1 MEMKLMASIED
12 RLEEQFDNEMAQV
25 SRPNLMIVGG
35 TGVGKSS
42 LINLIFGK
50 SIAKVGTGQP
60 VTRGCERYEDPKV
73 PLVIFDTEGYEV
85 SEGKISAGNFR
96 EKIIPEIKQ
105 RKNKALNEQIH
116 LIWYCLSVANHRITD
131 FDLDNLRL
139 ITDQLDIP
147 VAVVLTQC
155 DAEPVD
161 EQGNGETSQI
171 FRQVLRENGM
181 TCEVFET
188 CANNPNH
195 DPELKLDLEKL
206 IDWSSTSLSNDSLRR
221 SFVAAQIASLQ
232 AKRSEAMN
240 IIMTYSATTAASA
253 GLNPIPMSDALLI
266 VPQQIAMAASLAKI
280 YGIDSIGE
288 IAVSMLKGQIISLMG
303 RQLAASLTKLIPVLG
318 QFINAG
324 VAGVITGGLGL
335 ALIEVYERAIEG
347 YLKTGRAPDWTKLLS
362 SELFMQAFNSG
373 LAKWKANK
381 A

>member
-188 CANNPNH
+188 CASNPNH

-253 GLNPIPMSDALLI
+253 GFNPIPMSDALLI

-280 YGIDSIGE
+280 YGIDSMGE

-347 YLKTGRAPDWTKLLS
+347 YLKTGKAPDWTKLLS

>member
-1 MEMKLMASIED
+1 MASIED

-60 VTRGCERYEDPKV
+60 VTRGCERYEDLKV

>member
-1 MEMKLMASIED
+1 MASIED

-221 SFVAAQIASLQ
+221 SFVAVQIASLQ

-253 GLNPIPMSDALLI
+253 GFNPIPMSDALLI

-280 YGIDSIGE
+280 YGIDSMGE
-288 IAVSMLKGQIISLMG
+288 IAVSVLKGQIISLMG

-335 ALIEVYERAIEG
+335 ALVEVYERAIEG
-347 YLKTGRAPDWTKLLS
+347 YLKTGKAPDWTKLLS

-373 LAKWKANK
+373 LANWKANK

>member
-1 MEMKLMASIED
+1 MASIED

-60 VTRGCERYEDPKV
+60 VTRGCERYEDPKI

-161 EQGNGETSQI
+161 DQGNGETSQI
-171 FRQVLRENGM
+171 FRQVLRENGI

-195 DPELKLDLEKL
+195 DLELKLDLEKL
-206 IDWSSTSLSNDSLRR
+206 IDWSSTSLSNDSLRQ

>member
-1 MEMKLMASIED
+1 MASIED

-147 VAVVLTQC
+147 VALVLTQC

-181 TCEVFET
+181 TCEIFET

-253 GLNPIPMSDALLI
+253 GFNPVPMSDALLI

-280 YGIDSIGE
+280 YGIDSMGE

-335 ALIEVYERAIEG
+335 ALVEVYERAIEG
-347 YLKTGRAPDWTKLLS
+347 YLKTGKAPDWTKLLS

-373 LAKWKANK
+373 LANWKANK

>member
-1 MEMKLMASIED
+1 MASIED

-253 GLNPIPMSDALLI
+253 GFNPIPMSDALLI

-280 YGIDSIGE
+280 YGIDSMGE

>member
-1 MEMKLMASIED
+1 MASIED

-60 VTRGCERYEDPKV
+60 VTRGCERYEDPKI

-161 EQGNGETSQI
+161 DQGNGETSQI

-188 CANNPNH
+188 SANNPNH
-195 DPELKLDLEKL
+195 DLELKLDLEKL
-206 IDWSSTSLSNDSLRR
+206 IDWSSTSLSNDSLRQ

>member
-1 MEMKLMASIED
+1 MASIED

-253 GLNPIPMSDALLI
+253 GFNPIPMSDALLI

-280 YGIDSIGE
+280 YGIDSMGE

-335 ALIEVYERAIEG
+335 ALVEVYERAIEG
-347 YLKTGRAPDWTKLLS
+347 YLKTGKAPDWTKLLS

-373 LAKWKANK
+373 LANWKANK

>member
-206 IDWSSTSLSNDSLRR
+206 IDWSSTSLSNDSLRQ

-253 GLNPIPMSDALLI
+253 GFNPIPMSDALLI

-280 YGIDSIGE
+280 YGIDSMGE

-335 ALIEVYERAIEG
+335 ALVEVYERAIEG
-347 YLKTGRAPDWTKLLS
+347 YLKTGKAPDWTKLLS

-373 LAKWKANK
+373 LANWKANK

>member
-253 GLNPIPMSDALLI
+253 GFNPIPMSDALLI

-280 YGIDSIGE
+280 YGIDSMGE

-335 ALIEVYERAIEG
+335 ALVEVYERAIEG
-347 YLKTGRAPDWTKLLS
+347 YLKTGKAPDWTKLLS

-373 LAKWKANK
+373 LANWKANK

>member
-1 MEMKLMASIED
+1 MASIED

-50 SIAKVGTGQP
+50 SMAKVGTGQP

-105 RKNKALNEQIH
+105 RKHKALNEQIH

-161 EQGNGETSQI
+161 DQGNGETSQI

-253 GLNPIPMSDALLI
+253 GFNPIPMSDALLI

-280 YGIDSIGE
+280 YGIDSMGE

-335 ALIEVYERAIEG
+335 ALVEVYERAIEG

>member
-253 GLNPIPMSDALLI
+253 GFNPVPMSDALLI

-280 YGIDSIGE
+280 YGIDSMGE

-324 VAGVITGGLGL
+324 VAGIITGGLGL
-335 ALIEVYERAIEG
+335 ALVEVYERAIEG
-347 YLKTGRAPDWTKLLS
+347 YLKTGKAPDWTKLLS

>member
-1 MEMKLMASIED
+1 MASIED

-206 IDWSSTSLSNDSLRR
+206 IDWSSTSLTNDSLRR

-253 GLNPIPMSDALLI
+253 GFNPVPMSDALLI

-280 YGIDSIGE
+280 YGIDSMGE

-335 ALIEVYERAIEG
+335 ALVEVYERAIEG
-347 YLKTGRAPDWTKLLS
+347 YLKTGKAPDWTKLLS

-373 LAKWKANK
+373 LANWKANK

>member
-1 MEMKLMASIED
+1 MASIED

-181 TCEVFET
+181 TCEIFET

-253 GLNPIPMSDALLI
+253 GFNPVPMSDALLI

-280 YGIDSIGE
+280 YGIDSMGE

-335 ALIEVYERAIEG
+335 ALVEVYERAIEG
-347 YLKTGRAPDWTKLLS
+347 YLKTGKAPDWTKLLS

-373 LAKWKANK
+373 LANWKANK

>member
-1 MEMKLMASIED
+1 MASIED

-155 DAEPVD
+155 DAEPID
-161 EQGNGETSQI
+161 DQGNGETSQI
-171 FRQVLRENGM
+171 FRQVLLENGV

-188 CANNPNH
+188 CANNPTH

-206 IDWSSTSLSNDSLRR
+206 IDWSSTSLSNDSLRQ

-253 GLNPIPMSDALLI
+253 GFNPVPMSDALLI
-266 VPQQIAMAASLAKI
+266 VPQQIVMAASLAKI
-280 YGIDSIGE
+280 YGIDSMGE

-335 ALIEVYERAIEG
+335 ALVEVYERAIEG
-347 YLKTGRAPDWTKLLS
+347 YLKTGKAPDWTKLLS

-373 LAKWKANK
+373 LANWKANK

>member
-1 MEMKLMASIED
+1 MASIED

-253 GLNPIPMSDALLI
+253 GFNPVPMSDALLI

-280 YGIDSIGE
+280 YGIDSMGE

-324 VAGVITGGLGL
+324 VAGIITGGLGL
-335 ALIEVYERAIEG
+335 ALVEVYERAIEG
-347 YLKTGRAPDWTKLLS
+347 YLKTGKAPDWTKLLS

>member
-253 GLNPIPMSDALLI
+253 GFNPVPMSDALLI

-280 YGIDSIGE
+280 YGIDSMGE

-335 ALIEVYERAIEG
+335 ALVEVYERAIEG
-347 YLKTGRAPDWTKLLS
+347 YLKTGKAPDWTKLLS

-373 LAKWKANK
+373 LANWKANK

>member
-1 MEMKLMASIED
+1 MASIED

-50 SIAKVGTGQP
+50 SIAKIGTGQP
-60 VTRGCERYEDPKV
+60 VTRGCERYEDPKI

-85 SEGKISAGNFR
+85 SEGKTSAGNFR

-155 DAEPVD
+155 DAEPID
-161 EQGNGETSQI
+161 DHGNGETSQV
-171 FRQVLRENGM
+171 FRQVLRENGVN
-181 TCEVFET
+181 CEVFET
-188 CANNPNH
+188 CANNPTH

-206 IDWSSTSLSNDSLRR
+206 ITWSSTSLNDDALRQ
-221 SFVAAQIASLQ
+221 SFMAAQIASLQ
-232 AKRSEAMN
+232 AKRNEAMN

-253 GLNPIPMSDALLI
+253 GLNPVPMSDALLI

-280 YGIDSIGE
+280 YGIDSMGE

-335 ALIEVYERAIEG
+335 ALVEVYERAIEG
-347 YLKTGRAPDWTKLLS
+347 YLKTGKAPDWTKLLS

>member
-1 MEMKLMASIED
+1 MKLMASIED

-60 VTRGCERYEDPKV
+60 VTRGCERYEDPKI

-161 EQGNGETSQI
+161 DQGNGETSQI
-171 FRQVLRENGM
+171 FRQVLRENGI

-195 DPELKLDLEKL
+195 DLELKLDLEKL
-206 IDWSSTSLSNDSLRR
+206 IDWSSTSLSNDSLRQ

>member
-1 MEMKLMASIED
+1 MASIED

-171 FRQVLRENGM
+171 FRKVLRENGM

-373 LAKWKANK
+373 LAKWKDNK

>member
-1 MEMKLMASIED
+1 
-12 RLEEQFDNEMAQV
+12 
-25 SRPNLMIVGG
+25 
-35 TGVGKSS
+35 
-42 LINLIFGK
+42 
-50 SIAKVGTGQP
+50 
-60 VTRGCERYEDPKV
+60 
-73 PLVIFDTEGYEV
+73 
-85 SEGKISAGNFR
+85 
-96 EKIIPEIKQ
+96 
-105 RKNKALNEQIH
+105 IH

-206 IDWSSTSLSNDSLRR
+206 IDWSNTSLSNDSLRR

-253 GLNPIPMSDALLI
+253 GFNPVPMSDALLI

-280 YGIDSIGE
+280 YGIDSMGE

-335 ALIEVYERAIEG
+335 ALVEVYERAIEG
-347 YLKTGRAPDWTKLLS
+347 YLKTGKAPDWTKLLS

-373 LAKWKANK
+373 LANWKANK

>member
-1 MEMKLMASIED
+1 MASIED

-253 GLNPIPMSDALLI
+253 GFNPIPMSDALLI

-280 YGIDSIGE
+280 YGIDSMGE

-335 ALIEVYERAIEG
+335 ALVEVYERAIEG
-347 YLKTGRAPDWTKLLS
+347 YLITGKAPDWTKLLS

-373 LAKWKANK
+373 LANWKANK

>member
-1 MEMKLMASIED
+1 MASIED

-188 CANNPNH
+188 CASNPNH

-253 GLNPIPMSDALLI
+253 GFNPVPMSDALLI

-280 YGIDSIGE
+280 YGIDSMGE

-335 ALIEVYERAIEG
+335 ALVEVYERAIEG
-347 YLKTGRAPDWTKLLS
+347 YLKTGKAPDWTKLLS
-362 SELFMQAFNSG
+362 SELFMQAFNSS
-373 LAKWKANK
+373 LANWKANK

>member
-1 MEMKLMASIED
+1 MASIED

-240 IIMTYSATTAASA
+240 IIMTYSTTTAASA

>member
-1 MEMKLMASIED
+1 MASIED

-253 GLNPIPMSDALLI
+253 GFNPIPMSDALLI

-280 YGIDSIGE
+280 YGIDSMGE

-347 YLKTGRAPDWTKLLS
+347 YLKTGKAPDWTKLLS

>member
-1 MEMKLMASIED
+1 MASIED

-60 VTRGCERYEDPKV
+60 VTRGCERYEYPKV

-253 GLNPIPMSDALLI
+253 GFNPIPMSDALLI

-280 YGIDSIGE
+280 YGIDSMGE

-335 ALIEVYERAIEG
+335 ALVEVYERAIEG
-347 YLKTGRAPDWTKLLS
+347 YLKTGKAPDWTKLLS

-373 LAKWKANK
+373 LANWKANK

>member
-1 MEMKLMASIED
+1 MASIED

-335 ALIEVYERAIEG
+335 ALVEVYERAIEG
-347 YLKTGRAPDWTKLLS
+347 YLKTGKAPDWTKLLS

>member
-1 MEMKLMASIED
+1 MASIED

-60 VTRGCERYEDPKV
+60 VTRGCERYEDPQI

-161 EQGNGETSQI
+161 DQGNGETSQI

-195 DPELKLDLEKL
+195 DLELKLDLEKL
-206 IDWSSTSLSNDSLRR
+206 IDWSSTSLSNDSLRQ

>member
-253 GLNPIPMSDALLI
+253 GFNPIPMSDALLI

-280 YGIDSIGE
+280 YGIDSMGE

>member
-1 MEMKLMASIED
+1 MASIED

-60 VTRGCERYEDPKV
+60 VTRGCERYEDPKI

-161 EQGNGETSQI
+161 DQGNGETSQI

-195 DPELKLDLEKL
+195 DLELKLDLEKL
-206 IDWSSTSLSNDSLRR
+206 IDWSSTSLSNDSLRQ

>member
-1 MEMKLMASIED
+1 MASIED

-60 VTRGCERYEDPKV
+60 VTQGCERYEDPKV

-85 SEGKISAGNFR
+85 SKGKISAGNFR

-206 IDWSSTSLSNDSLRR
+206 IDWSNTSLSNDSLRR

-253 GLNPIPMSDALLI
+253 GFNPVPMSDALLI

-280 YGIDSIGE
+280 YGIDSMGE

-335 ALIEVYERAIEG
+335 ALVEVYERAIEG
-347 YLKTGRAPDWTKLLS
+347 YLKTGKAPDWTKLLS

-373 LAKWKANK
+373 LANWKANK